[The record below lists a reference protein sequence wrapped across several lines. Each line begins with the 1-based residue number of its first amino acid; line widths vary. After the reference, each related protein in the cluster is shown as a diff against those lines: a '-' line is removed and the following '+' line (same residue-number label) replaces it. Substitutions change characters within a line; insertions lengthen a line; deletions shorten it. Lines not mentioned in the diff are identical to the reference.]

1 MALPYMPFYWGDYW
15 RDTSHLSDAE
25 HVSYLKLISHYWQH
39 GSLPCDDARLSRIA
53 GRSPAE
59 WKKMRP
65 TLAAFF
71 KENWKHSR
79 IERELTKR
87 KEDHEA
93 RVLGGK
99 LTAAKRWGDSSA
111 NSSATNSAYSNQN
124 QTQTQNQNLIN
135 NIISNT
141 ARSSSFRKTPP
152 SPDTEVSPELKA
164 ELAQKFEGLSKALAE
179 AVERDRLPI
188 KG

>member
-53 GRSPAE
+53 GKSLSE
-59 WKKMRP
+59 WKKMRS

-71 KENWKHSR
+71 KDDWKHSR
-79 IERELTKR
+79 IERELSKR

-99 LTAAKRWGDSSA
+99 LTAQKRWGDSSA
-111 NSSATNSAYSNQN
+111 NSSANSSATSSACSNQN
-124 QTQTQNQNLIN
+124 QNQNQINNLI
-135 NIISNT
+135 IKT
-141 ARSSSFRKTPP
+141 ARSSSFRETPP
-152 SPDTEVSPELKA
+152 SPDPEVSPELKA

>member
-53 GRSPAE
+53 GRSLAE
-59 WKKMRP
+59 FKKMRS

-71 KENWKHSR
+71 KDDWKHSR
-79 IERELTKR
+79 IERELKKR

-99 LTAAKRWGDSSA
+99 LTAQKRWGDSSA
-111 NSSATNSAYSNQN
+111 NSSATSSACSNQN
-124 QTQTQNQNLIN
+124 QNQNQINNLI
-135 NIISNT
+135 IKT

-152 SPDTEVSPELKA
+152 SPDPEVSPELKA

-179 AVERDRLPI
+179 AVEQDRLPI

>member
-53 GRSPAE
+53 GKSLSE
-59 WKKMRP
+59 WKKMRS

-71 KENWKHSR
+71 KDDWKHSR
-79 IERELTKR
+79 IERELSKR

-99 LTAAKRWGDSSA
+99 LTAQKRWGDSSA
-111 NSSATNSAYSNQN
+111 NSSATSSACSNQN
-124 QTQTQNQNLIN
+124 QNQNQINNLI
-135 NIISNT
+135 IKT
-141 ARSSSFRKTPP
+141 ARSSSFRETPP
-152 SPDTEVSPELKA
+152 SPDPEVSPELKA

-188 KG
+188 KR

>member
-53 GRSPAE
+53 GKSLSE
-59 WKKMRP
+59 WKKMRS

-71 KENWKHSR
+71 KDDWKHSR
-79 IERELTKR
+79 IERELSKR

-99 LTAAKRWGDSSA
+99 LTAQKRWGDSSA
-111 NSSATNSAYSNQN
+111 NSSATSSACSNQN
-124 QTQTQNQNLIN
+124 QNQNQINNLI
-135 NIISNT
+135 IKT
-141 ARSSSFRKTPP
+141 ARSSSFRETPP
-152 SPDTEVSPELKA
+152 SPDPEVSPELKA

>member
-79 IERELTKR
+79 VERELTKR

-124 QTQTQNQNLIN
+124 QNQNQIN
-135 NIISNT
+135 NIITKT

-152 SPDTEVSPELKA
+152 SPDPEVSPELKA
-164 ELAQKFEGLSKALAE
+164 ELARKFEGLSKALAE

>member
-59 WKKMRP
+59 WKKMRS

-71 KENWKHSR
+71 KDDWKHSR
-79 IERELTKR
+79 IERELSKR

-99 LTAAKRWGDSSA
+99 LTAQKRWGDSSA
-111 NSSATNSAYSNQN
+111 NSSATSSACSNQN
-124 QTQTQNQNLIN
+124 QNQNQINNLI
-135 NIISNT
+135 IKT
-141 ARSSSFRKTPP
+141 ARSSSFRETPP
-152 SPDTEVSPELKA
+152 SPDPEVSPELKA